1 MSGIAARFTELRGR
15 GEGALIAF
23 ITAGDPRPS
32 LTPRMAR
39 ALLEHAD
46 MLELGI
52 PFSDP
57 IADGPS
63 IQAASERALS
73 AGTTPETVLDIIE
86 RIRRASEKPIVVLS
100 YYNIVFKFGVERFA
114 RVLAEAGG
122 DGLIVPDLP
131 AEESAEVARAAR
143 KRGLD
148 LILLASPTTTP
159 ERMRLICELS
169 SGFLYLVSLL
179 GVTGARE
186 RLSSEVRGLVARARS
201 SSKGELPLAVG
212 FGISRPEHVREVLAC
227 GADGAIVGSAFVDIV
242 AKHRDD
248 GRRMLRELSELAKA
262 MKEATRLEHQLQRF
276 PS

>member
-1 MSGIAARFTELRGR
+1 MSRIARKFAELRER

-23 ITAGDPRPS
+23 LTAGDPKPS

-46 MLELGI
+46 VLELGI

-73 AGTTPETVLDIIE
+73 AGTTPETVLEIIE
-86 RIRRASEKPIVVLS
+86 RVRGASEKPIVVLS

-114 RVLAEAGG
+114 RRLAGAGG

-131 AEESAEVARAAR
+131 AEESVEMAKVARR
-143 KRGLD
+143 HGLD
-148 LILLASPTTTP
+148 LVLLASPTTTP
-159 ERMRLICELS
+159 GRMKLICELS
-169 SGFLYLVSLL
+169 GGFLYLVSLL

-186 RLSSEVRGLVARARS
+186 HLSSEVRELVVRARS
-201 SSKGELPLAVG
+201 FSKGRLPLAVG
-212 FGISRPEHVREVLAC
+212 FGISRPEHVREVLRC

-242 AKHRDD
+242 ARRPRN
-248 GRRMLRELSELAKA
+248 GRRMLRELGGLAQA
-262 MKEATRLEHQLQRF
+262 LKEATRSKHQ
-276 PS
+276 P